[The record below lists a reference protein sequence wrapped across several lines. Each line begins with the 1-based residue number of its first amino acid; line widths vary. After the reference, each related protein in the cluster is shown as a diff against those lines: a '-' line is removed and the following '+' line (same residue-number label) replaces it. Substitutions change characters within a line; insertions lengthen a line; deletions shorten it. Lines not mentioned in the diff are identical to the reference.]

1 MSLNFFI
8 FFAYYFIILLSIIGY
23 GYFLLSFDKN
33 NKNYLNFGYVGIVG
47 LFFLIVYSYFSNIFI
62 PHSQNHNILIIIF
75 GFISF
80 LYFFIK
86 SYKIKFFKK
95 NFIFLILIFLILS
108 SSLLIKK
115 NHDDFP
121 YYHFAYIF
129 NLTQNSL
136 DFGIGKINHG
146 FRTPSSIFYLNSLFY
161 LPLVEYYLFNFSAVF
176 ILGFSNIILLKKIS
190 NFFQDFKIKSMKIN
204 YINYLSLLCF
214 IFINIFFY
222 RLSEHGTDRSAQIL
236 VFVLIIYLLESFKL
250 EDNVKIDLFFISIL
264 FALIISLKAFYFL
277 YLLFIIPL
285 FYFLFQKNNK
295 IIPTIKLLIFKKYT
309 IYSISLIFLVLLSYF
324 VNTGCL
330 LYPISFTCFESFAW
344 SLSIESVNE
353 MNDWYE
359 LWSKAGANPNYRVVN
374 PEQYIIGFNWVGNWV
389 NNYFFNKVSD
399 FILGLFFILLI
410 FWFLFRKFEIK
421 KIKVKL
427 NIFVLL
433 TYFVLILILFEWF
446 FNHPALRYGGFCIIS
461 LLIFIPFALYLNRF
475 EVSHIKFN
483 KIAITFVIIAIS
495 IFEVRNINRVI
506 NEVNIYNYKPF
517 TETFYSI
524 DKNYFILQKKLES
537 LKNNNG
543 FFSKTIF

>member
-8 FFAYYFIILLSIIGY
+8 FFAYYFIILFSIIGY
-23 GYFLLSFDKN
+23 GYFLLSFEKN
-33 NKNYLNFGYVGIVG
+33 NKNYLNFGYIGIVG
-47 LFFLIVYSYFSNIFI
+47 LFFLITYSYLSNIFI
-62 PHSQNHNILIIIF
+62 SHSKNHNIIVLIF
-75 GFISF
+75 CLISF

-86 SYKIKFFKK
+86 YYKKKSFKK
-95 NFIFLILIFLILS
+95 NFIFLILLFLILS
-108 SSLLIKK
+108 ISLLIKK

-121 YYHFAYIF
+121 YYHFAYTF

-161 LPLVEYYLFNFSAVF
+161 LPLAEYYLFNFSAIF

-190 NFFQDFKIKSMKIN
+190 NFFEDFKLKITK
-204 YINYLSLLCF
+204 IDFLNYLSLLCF

-236 VFVLIIYLLESFKL
+236 VFILMIYLLETFKNK
-250 EDNVKIDLFFISIL
+250 EYNKIDLFFISIL
-264 FALIISLKAFYFL
+264 FTLIISLKAFYFL

-285 FYFLFQKNNK
+285 FYFLFKKNNK
-295 IIPTIKLLIFKKYT
+295 FISTIKLLLFKRYS
-309 IYSISLIFLVLLSYF
+309 IYSIFLLFLVILSYT

-330 LYPISFTCFESFAW
+330 LYPISFTCFESLAW
-344 SLSIESVNE
+344 SISSENVNM

-359 LWSKAGANPNYRVVN
+359 LWSKAGANPNYRVLN
-374 PEQYIIGFNWVGNWV
+374 PEEYIVGFNWVGNWM
-389 NNYFFNKVSD
+389 NSYFFNKVSD
-399 FILGLFFILLI
+399 FILGLLLILLI
-410 FWFLFRKFEIK
+410 FWVLFRNLKK
-421 KIKVKL
+421 KIVKEKL

-433 TYFVLILILFEWF
+433 TYSVLILIFFEWF
-446 FNHPALRYGGFCIIS
+446 INHPALRYGGFCVIS
-461 LLIFIPFALYLNRF
+461 LIIFIPFSLYLNRF
-475 EVSHIKFN
+475 QISHIKYN
-483 KIAITFVIIAIS
+483 KIAITFIIIS
-495 IFEVRNINRVI
+495 IGVFEIRNINRVI

-517 TETFYSI
+517 TETFYTI
-524 DKNYFILQKKLES
+524 DGDYFILQKKLDS

>member
-8 FFAYYFIILLSIIGY
+8 FFAYYFIILFSIIGY
-23 GYFLLSFDKN
+23 GYFLLSFEKN
-33 NKNYLNFGYVGIVG
+33 NKNYFNFGYVGIVG
-47 LFFLIVYSYFSNIFI
+47 LFFLIIYSYLSNIFLV
-62 PHSQNHNILIIIF
+62 HSKNHNILVLIF
-75 GFISF
+75 GLISF
-80 LYFFIK
+80 LYFFVK
-86 SYKIKFFKK
+86 YYKKEFFKK
-95 NFIFLILIFLILS
+95 NFIFLILFFLILS
-108 SSLLIKK
+108 ISLFIKK

-121 YYHFAYIF
+121 YYHFAYTF

-161 LPLVEYYLFNFSAVF
+161 LPIAEYYLFNFSAIF

-190 NFFQDFKIKSMKIN
+190 NFFENFKLKKTKIDF
-204 YINYLSLLCF
+204 INYLSLLCF

-250 EDNVKIDLFFISIL
+250 KDHIKIDLFFISIL
-264 FALIISLKAFYFL
+264 FTFIISLKAFYFL

-285 FYFLFQKNNK
+285 FYFIFKKNNK
-295 IIPTIKLLIFKKYT
+295 VSSTIKLLLFKRYSF
-309 IYSISLIFLVLLSYF
+309 YSILLIFLVISSYF
-324 VNTGCL
+324 INTGCL
-330 LYPISFTCFESFAW
+330 LYPISFTCFENFAW
-344 SLSIESVNE
+344 SLSIENVNK

-359 LWSKAGANPNYRVVN
+359 LWSKAGANPNYRVLN
-374 PEQYIIGFNWVGNWV
+374 PEQYIVGLNWVSNWV

-399 FILGLFFILLI
+399 FILGLIFIILV
-410 FWFLFRKFEIK
+410 FWFLFRNLKKKKFKEK
-421 KIKVKL
+421 S
-427 NIFVLL
+427 NSFVLL
-433 TYFVLILILFEWF
+433 TYSVLILILFEWF

-461 LLIFIPFALYLNRF
+461 LIIFIPLALYLNSF
-475 EVSHIKFN
+475 EMSQTKFN
-483 KIAITFVIIAIS
+483 KIAITLVIITVG
-495 IFEVRNINRVI
+495 IFEIRNINRVI
-506 NEVNIYNYKPF
+506 NEVNAYNYKPF
-517 TETFYSI
+517 SETFYTI